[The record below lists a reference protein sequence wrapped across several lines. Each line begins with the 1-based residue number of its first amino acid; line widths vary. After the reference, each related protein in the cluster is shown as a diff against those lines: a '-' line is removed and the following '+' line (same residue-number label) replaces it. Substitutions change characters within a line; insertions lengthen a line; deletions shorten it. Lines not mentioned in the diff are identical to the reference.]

1 MLGRAINSE
10 TFDYVQ
16 FPSYKWRMQLDNIKK
31 KSIKSIEW
39 CIGNKCL
46 INTYQSNEKIKK
58 IFLTIINEKINVNG
72 FLLNCLMEH
81 NYNKKSFRRLLK
93 YISSLDQM
101 SSIRFILP
109 VFLLGYER
117 SLKVINDINKIFL
130 NKRKKLSISIECEYR
145 LMPKYLNYIKK
156 NKLNNVFFTLD
167 VANLTFEKKFH
178 YAFSKKYLFFTDG
191 IHLKD
196 RDAMGINCNFGKG
209 LVKWKNFFD
218 IMSTI
223 NYSNFFF
230 TIEKSP
236 LGNDW
241 YLNYSSFEKYRKI
254 INE

>member
-16 FPSYKWRMQLDNIKK
+16 FPSYKWRMQLDNIKIK
-31 KSIKSIEW
+31 NIKSIEW

-46 INTYQSNEKIKK
+46 INTYQSSQKIKK
-58 IFLTIINEKINVNG
+58 IFLTVINEKIDITG
-72 FLLNCLMEH
+72 FLLNCLME
-81 NYNKKSFRRLLK
+81 NNFNNNSFKRLLK
-93 YISSLDQM
+93 CISRLDQM
-101 SSIRFILP
+101 TSVRFILP
-109 VFLLGYER
+109 VFFLGYKR

-130 NKRKKLSISIECEYR
+130 NKRKKLIISIECEYK

-167 VANLTFEKKFH
+167 VANLTYEKKFH
-178 YAFSKKYLFFTDG
+178 YAFSKKYLLFTDG

-196 RDAMGINCNFGKG
+196 RDTMGINCIIGKG
-209 LVKWKNFFD
+209 IVKWKKFFD
-218 IMSTI
+218 IIHTI
-223 NYSNFFF
+223 NYKKFLF

-241 YLNYSSFEKYRKI
+241 YSNYSSFEKFRKVL
-254 INE
+254 NG